1 MSLSEIT
8 DPMAI
13 RQAVNEFDLIGRE
26 AFLARYGFSKARRF
40 FLEVDGKLYDS
51 KAVIGAAHGYQY
63 PNRGPLVYDDFS
75 GGEKTV
81 QRKLEEL
88 GFHVKVLGPAFDD
101 EVSPYTSER
110 LTVGHIY
117 AREHLAAT
125 FGITDATLN
134 TGVFRP
140 AGTNSIWL
148 FVTKDKTQDRTQYQD
163 RLEGD
168 RLYWQGQTS
177 GRTDAMIV
185 AHENRDLELLLFY
198 RERKYQHPKAAFR
211 FEGHFR
217 YVSHSGAKPSNFVLE
232 RLEERIDAPT
242 PVGKEAERFDPT
254 SVEDGRARIMGMVT
268 RRQGQ
273 GAFRTALLDAYGR
286 RCAVTDCSV
295 EAVLEAAH
303 IHPYLGPSTN
313 HVTNGLLVRADIH
326 TLFYLGLVAVDA
338 EYRLMLSPELKD
350 SVYNSLYG
358 KVIRLPKSSLARPS
372 AAALQWHRQQHGFE
386 C

>member
-1 MSLSEIT
+1 
-8 DPMAI
+8 MAI

-26 AFLARYGFSKARRF
+26 AFLTGYGFRKARRY

-51 KAVIGAAHGYQY
+51 KAVIAAAHGYQY

-88 GFHVKVLGPAFDD
+88 GFHVKVLGPASDD

-163 RLEGD
+163 RLEEN

-185 AHENRDLELLLFY
+185 AHESRDLELLLFY

-211 FEGHFR
+211 FEGRFR

-232 RLEERIDAPT
+232 RIGGRI
-242 PVGKEAERFDPT
+242 EASAQIAWETEPFDPT

-273 GAFRTALLDAYGR
+273 EAFRKTLLKAYGW
-286 RCAVTDCSV
+286 RCAVTGCTV

-303 IHPYLGPSTN
+303 IHPYLGPTTN
-313 HVTNGLLVRADIH
+313 HITNGLLVRADIH
-326 TLFYLGLVAVDA
+326 TLFDLGLLAVDA
-338 EYRLMLSPELKD
+338 QHRLLVSPELD
-350 SVYNSLYG
+350 GTAYG
-358 KVIRLPKSSLARPS
+358 KLNGKALRQPRSEADRPS

-386 C
+386 V